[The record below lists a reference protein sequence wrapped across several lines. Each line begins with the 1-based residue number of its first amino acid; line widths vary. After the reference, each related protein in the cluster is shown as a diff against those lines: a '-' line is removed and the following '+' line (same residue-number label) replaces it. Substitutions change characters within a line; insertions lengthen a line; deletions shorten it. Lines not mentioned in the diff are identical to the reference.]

1 MNMDGRQTGSV
12 RGDNEALAEPSTKPE
27 LDLNQFLPY
36 RLNSLADRIS
46 EALAALYEER
56 YQLNIAQ
63 WRVLAWLSHCDELT
77 AKKICAYTHMDKAR
91 VSRAIQ
97 ALEERGLITR
107 TPSPDDQRQQDL
119 HLTAAGQ
126 TLLARLIPE
135 AQAWEA
141 ELVATLTAG
150 EYRDLLNVMRK
161 LERQLERID
170 ERTGAAN

>member
-1 MNMDGRQTGSV
+1 ME
-12 RGDNEALAEPSTKPE
+12 GDEDLAGPPTKQE

-46 EALAALYEER
+46 QALAELYEER

-63 WRVLAWLSHCDELT
+63 WRILAWLSHCDELT
-77 AKKICAYTHMDKAR
+77 AKKICAYTYMDKAR

-97 ALEERGLITR
+97 GLEERGLISR
-107 TPSPDDQRQQDL
+107 TPAPEDQRQQDL
-119 HLTAAGQ
+119 HLTAAGRK
-126 TLLARLIPE
+126 LLTKLIPE

-161 LERQLERID
+161 LERQLERIG
-170 ERTGAAN
+170 EKG

>member
-1 MNMDGRQTGSV
+1 MNREDTQADSARDGTASPG
-12 RGDNEALAEPSTKPE
+12 ELSTKPE
-27 LDLNQFLPY
+27 LDLDQFLPY

-46 EALAALYEER
+46 QALAQLYEER

-77 AKKICAYTHMDKAR
+77 AKKVCTYTNMDKAR

-107 TPSPDDQRQQDL
+107 TPSPRDQRLHDL

-126 TLLARLIPE
+126 AMLAELIPE

-161 LERQLERID
+161 LERQLERI
-170 ERTGAAN
+170 G